1 MVRIKNFFKSAG
13 RYLKSILPAFLFFTT
28 LLFTYSTPVFASS
41 SGGLVTEKPTADTL
55 PKSQQYSLK
64 YYKELFDDLVNT
76 IDENNRRVQ
85 KIVFLNRLYYF
96 SLMLD
101 NSLNCSYDISS
112 KNYFTNDY
120 LWYYFDFYVSH
131 VHWSD
136 NTSLAFFTVA
146 NDDGIITNVDD
157 LKFDIENLSFFPS
170 SWNGRLLHW
179 SLSDPP
185 DYFDNFKNFYNYLYN
200 VYVSDGSLL
209 PGELSGIADLNF
221 SIPDFNGLV
230 QTGNKFYYP
239 KNATGKMSYRTDEH
253 FHNCYDSWSS
263 PLEYCMLDF
272 YAGDFGF
279 SATGD
284 KKEMYFVFF
293 EKLGDSSFYGQYQ
306 FHCTIIAEDIYYED
320 RDEVEHTNYT
330 LNFECWD
337 NIDGSQS
344 NPTSLASITKT
355 SPYFVLALNSSRPEL
370 YNYSSYSNYIS
381 ANVSSWNTLLTDY
394 NLIRSLWKPD
404 LSTSIRFSYS
414 DQKHFKGPLSSHNSS
429 CSYNGSCDFG
439 YLASSAPISTLYNI
453 DTTRIPENYYITVS
467 GDTIYDYSIT
477 NPETG
482 QKDTIQNFITN
493 NYTFNNG
500 DTNIDTG
507 DHNTS
512 IGGSGS
518 GNGGGGGDVNV
529 NVTVNN
535 NIGGGDG
542 GSYDM
547 PDTSFFDDYLDDALE
562 ESTGIRKFIKDFFNS
577 VPGEITKLICTGL
590 VLAILCRLI
599 GR

>member
-1 MVRIKNFFKSAG
+1 MVRIKNFFKSSV

-28 LLFTYSTPVFASS
+28 LLFTYSTPVFAST
-41 SGGLVTEKPTADTL
+41 SGGEIVEYKPEVTSPTI
-55 PKSQQYSLK
+55 PKSL
-64 YYKELFDDLVNT
+64 
-76 IDENNRRVQ
+76 IDEI
-85 KIVFLNRLYYF
+85 KDKALNWFFPNLSEYEETCAKSTLSAATKLYEKYSNGNM
-96 SLMLD
+96 SLYEYYLENVCLGMR
-101 NSLNCSYDISS
+101 SLIG
-112 KNYFTNDY
+112 T
-120 LWYYFDFYVSH
+120 
-131 VHWSD
+131 
-136 NTSLAFFTVA
+136 TSAFPAYTGWKSA
-146 NDDGIITNVDD
+146 NDVILYVDEHYVGTD
-157 LKFDIENLSFFPS
+157 IDWDQVSTDVALKAVQDFIDPTTQQIKKVERAVTSDDVNLPA
-170 SWNGRLLHW
+170 
-179 SLSDPP
+179 
-185 DYFDNFKNFYNYLYN
+185 
-200 VYVSDGSLL
+200 
-209 PGELSGIADLNF
+209 ADLNEA
-221 SIPDFNGLV
+221 IPKL
-230 QTGNKFYYP
+230 NKQYFP
-239 KNATGKMSYRTDEH
+239 KNATGIMSYRTDEL

-306 FHCTIIAEDIYYED
+306 FHCTITAEDIYYED

-330 LNFECWD
+330 LSFECWD
-337 NIDGSQS
+337 IIDGSQS
-344 NPTSLASITKT
+344 NPTSLSSITKT

-370 YNYSSYSNYIS
+370 YNFSSYSNYIS
-381 ANVSSWNTLLTDY
+381 GNASSWNTVLTDY
-394 NLIRSLWKPD
+394 NLIRSLWKSD

-414 DQKHFKGPLSSHNSS
+414 DQQHFKGALSSHNSS

-518 GNGGGGGDVNV
+518 GNGGGGDVNV

-562 ESTGIRKFIKDFFNS
+562 ESTGIRKFISDFFNS
-577 VPGEITKLICTGL
+577 LPGQITKLICTGL